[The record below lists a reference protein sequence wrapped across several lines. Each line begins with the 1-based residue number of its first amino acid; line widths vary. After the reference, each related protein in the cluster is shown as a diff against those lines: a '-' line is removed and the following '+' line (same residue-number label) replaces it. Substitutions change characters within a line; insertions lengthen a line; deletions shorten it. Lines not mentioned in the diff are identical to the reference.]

1 MLIEELSI
9 KGFKSFGNQ
18 IQTIKLNREEGEL
31 ILIVGSNGNGKS
43 VVLSTEI
50 EIDIDIENFNEYD
63 LKCLLEVIENN
74 TERRHVITLE
84 KLKILQE
91 KISILD
97 RHEVFVNTESGYK
110 KVKAI
115 GVTSPNSE
123 KIKIQTKDFT
133 LIGSPDHR
141 VKYKDSWIRLKNIK
155 TGDSVNTIL
164 GTQEVL
170 IIDCIK
176 EKEDLW
182 DIEVEGNEYY
192 SNGITSHN
200 SSLIESFEYCLYG
213 KVKSGKSK
221 KWHKLSTLPNR
232 INKELLN
239 TIKFKTS
246 SGIEVEVKRGIGPN
260 LLELWENGVLNEKA
274 GKANIDEKIEGYV
287 GMDVETFK
295 SFISLSIND
304 FKNFISLSNEE
315 KQLLL
320 DKLFNLEVINIL
332 NSILKELVKSNN
344 LRKSSLESEMN
355 TLQESIDKIKTSIE
369 KAIQKEKENISQEIE
384 TIKQDM
390 DSKKEEFT
398 KLKEKIEK
406 IKSKSLELEQEVDQ
420 EKSQYSSI
428 QNDLRN
434 VSKDLDLYDSGKC
447 PTCATSFE
455 SQYFLDLRETLKEKK
470 DSLTNI
476 KDELE
481 NNIKSLKEKQKKLRD
496 ISEDANEAYN
506 DIVYYLKSCKQ
517 KIEKLEQKQNDAGKS
532 NYNVEEFTKTIEE
545 LEDKKEVSNDKF
557 ASAREKDIFYKE
569 LNKIFGEEGVKKS
582 IIAGMIKPINHFIK
596 EYSKKMFLKFD
607 IVIDETF
614 TAEIRHLGEVV
625 DHETLS
631 TGETKRINL
640 IILIAYITLIRTKK
654 FINILF
660 LDEVFSS
667 IDLEG
672 VDDIL
677 RLLKAFAADNKINIF
692 VVHHAILN
700 QENFDRIIKVNKE
713 VFTYLE
719 EIKIES

>member
-1 MLIEELSI
+1 MLIEEVTI

-31 ILIVGSNGNGKS
+31 ILIVGSNGNGK
-43 VVLSTEI
+43 
-50 EIDIDIENFNEYD
+50 
-63 LKCLLEVIENN
+63 
-74 TERRHVITLE
+74 
-84 KLKILQE
+84 
-91 KISILD
+91 
-97 RHEVFVNTESGYK
+97 
-110 KVKAI
+110 
-115 GVTSPNSE
+115 
-123 KIKIQTKDFT
+123 
-133 LIGSPDHR
+133 
-141 VKYKDSWIRLKNIK
+141 
-155 TGDSVNTIL
+155 
-164 GTQEVL
+164 
-170 IIDCIK
+170 
-176 EKEDLW
+176 
-182 DIEVEGNEYY
+182 
-192 SNGITSHN
+192 

-246 SGIEVEVKRGIGPN
+246 SGVEVEVKRGIGPN

-274 GKANIDEKIEGYV
+274 GKSNIDEKIEGYV

-355 TLQESIDKIKTSIE
+355 TLQESIDKIRASIE

-406 IKSKSLELEQEVDQ
+406 IKSKTTELELEVDQ
-420 EKSQYSSI
+420 EKTQYSSI

-470 DSLTNI
+470 DSLANI

-481 NNIKSLKEKQKKLRD
+481 NNIKSLKEKQKKLKD
-496 ISEDANEAYN
+496 IAEDANEAYN

-517 KIEKLEQKQNDAGKS
+517 KIDKLEQKQNDAGKS
-532 NYNVEEFTKTIEE
+532 SYNIEEFTKTIEE

-557 ASAREKDIFYKE
+557 VSAREKDIFYKE

-719 EIKIES
+719 EITVES

>member
-1 MLIEELSI
+1 M
-9 KGFKSFGNQ
+9 KFK
-18 IQTIKLNREEGEL
+18 
-31 ILIVGSNGNGKS
+31 
-43 VVLSTEI
+43 
-50 EIDIDIENFNEYD
+50 
-63 LKCLLEVIENN
+63 
-74 TERRHVITLE
+74 ITLE

-274 GKANIDEKIEGYV
+274 GKSNIDEKIEGYV

-355 TLQESIDKIKTSIE
+355 TLQESIDKIRASIE

-406 IKSKSLELEQEVDQ
+406 IKSKTTELEHEVDQ
-420 EKSQYSSI
+420 EKTQYSSI

-470 DSLTNI
+470 DSLAKI

-481 NNIKSLKEKQKKLRD
+481 NNIKSLKEKQKKLKD
-496 ISEDANEAYN
+496 IAEDANEAYN

-517 KIEKLEQKQNDAGKS
+517 KIDKLEQKQNDAGKS
-532 NYNVEEFTKTIEE
+532 NFNVEEFTKAIEE

-557 ASAREKDIFYKE
+557 VSAREKDIFYKE

-596 EYSKKMFLKFD
+596 EYSKKMYLKFD

-677 RLLKAFAADNKINIF
+677 RLLKAFASDNKINIF

-719 EIKIES
+719 EIKVEA

>member
-1 MLIEELSI
+1 MLIEEVTI

-18 IQTIKLNREEGEL
+18 IQTIKLNKTEGEL

-43 VVLSTEI
+43 
-50 EIDIDIENFNEYD
+50 
-63 LKCLLEVIENN
+63 
-74 TERRHVITLE
+74 
-84 KLKILQE
+84 
-91 KISILD
+91 
-97 RHEVFVNTESGYK
+97 
-110 KVKAI
+110 
-115 GVTSPNSE
+115 
-123 KIKIQTKDFT
+123 
-133 LIGSPDHR
+133 
-141 VKYKDSWIRLKNIK
+141 
-155 TGDSVNTIL
+155 
-164 GTQEVL
+164 
-170 IIDCIK
+170 
-176 EKEDLW
+176 
-182 DIEVEGNEYY
+182 
-192 SNGITSHN
+192 
-200 SSLIESFEYCLYG
+200 SLIESFEFCLYG

-239 TIKFKTS
+239 SIKFTTQ

-274 GKANIDEKIEGYV
+274 GKANIDDRIEEYV

-344 LRKSSLESEMN
+344 LRKSSLESEIR
-355 TLQESIDKIKTSIE
+355 TLEDSIEKIKSSIE
-369 KAIQKEKENISQEIE
+369 KAIEKEKQNINHEIDQ
-384 TIKQDM
+384 IKKEM
-390 DSKKEEFT
+390 DDKKEEFT
-398 KLKEKIEK
+398 KLKDKIEK
-406 IKSKSLELEQEVDQ
+406 IKLKSSEIESEIDA
-420 EKSQYSSI
+420 EKTQYSSI
-428 QNDLRN
+428 QNDLKN
-434 VSKDLDLYDSGKC
+434 VSKDLDLYDAGKC
-447 PTCATSFE
+447 PTCSTSFE
-455 SQYFLDLRETLKEKK
+455 SEYYVELRGTLNEKK
-470 DSLTNI
+470 ESFEKI
-476 KDELE
+476 KLEVE
-481 NNIKSLKEKQKKLRD
+481 NNIKSLRDKQKKLRELAD
-496 ISEDANEAYN
+496 TANSAYN
-506 DIVYYLKSCKQ
+506 DVVYFLKSCKQ
-517 KIEKLEQKQNDAGKS
+517 KIDKLEQKQTEAGIS
-532 NYNVEEFTKTIEE
+532 NQNVEEFQKTIED
-545 LEDKKEVSNDKF
+545 LENKKEVSSEKF
-557 ASAREKDIFYKE
+557 VASKEKDIFYKE
-569 LNKIFGEEGVKKS
+569 LNKIFGEDGVKKS
-582 IIAGMIKPINHFIK
+582 IIAGMIKPINHFIR

-607 IVIDETF
+607 IQINETF
-614 TAEIRHLGEVV
+614 TAEIKHLGEVV

-677 RLLKAFAADNKINIF
+677 RLLKAFASENKINIF

-713 VFTYLE
+713 IFTYLE